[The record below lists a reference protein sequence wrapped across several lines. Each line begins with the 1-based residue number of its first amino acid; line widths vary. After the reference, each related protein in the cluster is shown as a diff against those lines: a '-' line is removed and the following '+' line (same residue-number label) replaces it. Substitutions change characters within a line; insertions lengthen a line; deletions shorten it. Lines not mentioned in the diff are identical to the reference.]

1 MRGIRILCDYL
12 TVLKFLTK
20 TDETYGLTPDTAVF
34 LDKQSPAY
42 LGTIAEFILSGTLQ
56 SNFADVAALVRKGR
70 TVEGAGAMEPE
81 HAVWVNFARAMKPIA
96 MLSARIV
103 AGILSDSG
111 RSVKVLD
118 VAAGHGMHGISV
130 AQRNPAAQIVA
141 VDWEK
146 VLQVAVENAR
156 GVGVQSRYRTI
167 VGSVFDV
174 ALEMG
179 YDLVLI
185 PNFLHHF
192 DPATNVKLLRK
203 IRAAMNPQ
211 SCVATVEFVPNDD
224 RVTPSIAA
232 SFSLIMLGNTERGD
246 AYTFRELDE
255 MFREAGFGESSMQ
268 DLEPTP
274 QRLILTER

>member
-1 MRGIRILCDYL
+1 
-12 TVLKFLTK
+12 
-20 TDETYGLTPDTAVF
+20 
-34 LDKQSPAY
+34 
-42 LGTIAEFILSGTLQ
+42 
-56 SNFADVAALVRKGR
+56 
-70 TVEGAGAMEPE
+70 
-81 HAVWVNFARAMKPIA
+81 MKPIA